1 MNKSRGATVVQA
13 AGLLMASTILSRVLG
28 YVRDIII
35 SSAYGQGQMTDAYL
49 AAFSIPDFLYSL
61 LVGGAISAAFIPV
74 FSSYI
79 ATDREDEGW
88 KVASTIFNI
97 VVPVFLLGIVIAAVL
112 APYIVEN
119 LLVPGFEPEY
129 IDLTVTMTR
138 IMLAQAFFMA
148 LNGICM
154 GILNSHQRFFSTSLA
169 SVMYNVMI
177 IVCGLLLRKRF
188 GIIGFSVGVVVGAA
202 TQFLIQFAAVRR
214 IGLRYEPG
222 IDPRHPGVR
231 RIFFL
236 MVPVVLS
243 FTMNQLGL
251 FVQQNLSSSMAY
263 GSLTAVRWSQRLMQL
278 PIGIFATTIAMAIF
292 PTLTGQVARREMDL
306 FKSSFSLGL
315 RTIFYITIPSAVGL
329 AVLSEPVVRLLYQQG
344 SFSSGNTALTAYTLS
359 YFCLGLCA
367 YSGVQLMN
375 RMFYALQNTWTPV
388 VTGAATMGL
397 NIALNYVLVDRF
409 GTGGLALSY
418 SLAGIVNLLLLLWLL
433 RRKIGRMDLSRVISS
448 FLKTLGVSLI
458 MGGGALSVS
467 WALESFVV
475 DVTTKA
481 GQLTQVI
488 GAVGTGALLYV
499 ALSLALGMEEI
510 DFVRK
515 VLGRRFKRK

>member
-1 MNKSRGATVVQA
+1 MNKSRGAGVVQA

-35 SSAYGQGQMTDAYL
+35 SSTYGQGKMTDAYL

-61 LVGGAISAAFIPV
+61 LVGGAVSAAFIPV

-88 KVASTIFNI
+88 KVASSIFNI
-97 VVPVFLLGIVIAAVL
+97 VVPVFLLGIGIAAIL
-112 APYIVEN
+112 APLIVEK
-119 LLVPGFEPEY
+119 LLVPGFDPEY
-129 IDLTVTMTR
+129 MALTVTMTR
-138 IMLAQAFFMA
+138 IMLIQAFFMA

-154 GILNSHQRFFSTSLA
+154 GILNSYQRFFSTSLA

-177 IVCGLLLRKRF
+177 ILGGLLLQKRF
-188 GIIGFSVGVVVGAA
+188 GIVGFSVGVVIGAV
-202 TQFLIQFAAVRR
+202 TQFLIQFTAVFRS
-214 IGLRYEPG
+214 GLRYEPK
-222 IDPRHPGVR
+222 IDLGHPGVR

-243 FTMNQLGL
+243 FSMNQLGL
-251 FVQQNLSSSMAY
+251 FVQQNLSSSMAS
-263 GSLTAVRWSQRLMQL
+263 GSLTAIRWSQRLMQL
-278 PIGIFATTIAMAIF
+278 PIGIFATTIAMAVF

-315 RTIFYITIPSAVGL
+315 RTIFYITIPAAVGL

-344 SFSSGNTALTAYTLS
+344 SFSSDSTSLTAYTLS

-367 YSGVQLMN
+367 YGGVQLMN

-388 VTGAATMGL
+388 ITGAGTMGL
-397 NIALNYVLVDRF
+397 NIALNYVLIESL

-418 SLAGIVNLLLLLWLL
+418 SLAGIVNFLLLLWLL
-433 RRKIGRMDLSRVISS
+433 RRKIGRVDLRHILSS
-448 FLKTLGVSLI
+448 FFKILGVSLI
-458 MGGGALSVS
+458 MGAGALTVS
-467 WALESFVV
+467 WALETYVV
-475 DVTTKA
+475 DVATKT
-481 GQLTQVI
+481 GQMIQVI
-488 GAVGTGALLYV
+488 GAVGLGGLLYV
-499 ALSLALGMEEI
+499 ALSLLLGMEEI
-510 DFVRK
+510 NFVK
-515 VLGRRFKRK
+515 SVLKRRFKQK